1 MRHVAD
7 FDSLLGETLAA
18 SRDMWRR
25 PAIGRAEDGEREA
38 VRALS
43 LARAEAHMARG
54 EAEMEERFP
63 ELLEDAA

>member
-7 FDSLLGETLAA
+7 FDSLLSETLAA
-18 SRDMWRR
+18 SRDSWC
-25 PAIGRAEDGEREA
+25 RATLGGIEDPEREA

-43 LARAEAHMARG
+43 IARAEAHMARG
-54 EAEMEERFP
+54 EAEMDERFP

>member
-7 FDSLLGETLAA
+7 FDSLLADTLAA
-18 SRDMWRR
+18 SRDTWRR
-25 PAIGRAEDGEREA
+25 GALVGAGDSEKEA

-43 LARAEAHMARG
+43 LARVDADMARG
-54 EAEMEERFP
+54 EAEEERFP

>member
-7 FDSLLGETLAA
+7 FDSLLNETLAA
-18 SRDMWRR
+18 SRDTWRR
-25 PAIGRAEDGEREA
+25 AALGGAEDAEAEA